1 MEWFDRYFAVQ
12 IRYVSSILL
21 EKYITELLGLKQ
33 PVSLIFSLII
43 FYSVFPLFPFLGT
56 SLYCKLIS
64 VSVIALVLLFCYMY
78 FYVAQ
83 NPVTQSPYTLLL
95 VISFVLIINFHLF
108 FSMAF
113 TLLLLYSQVVNSAV
127 VDLIL
132 HLPFAPRSSLAFS
145 ISAFL
150 CIFSNFSAFHVS
162 LPFFLFSI
170 SFSLFTIIGFFVLFL
185 TSVNVK
191 FPLVFFPL
199 PLFLLHPIVLISLLL
214 SEAQDSSAGYSG
226 GLTERR
232 FKIFILT

>member
-1 MEWFDRYFAVQ
+1 
-12 IRYVSSILL
+12 
-21 EKYITELLGLKQ
+21 
-33 PVSLIFSLII
+33 
-43 FYSVFPLFPFLGT
+43 
-56 SLYCKLIS
+56 
-64 VSVIALVLLFCYMY
+64 MY

-108 FSMAF
+108 FSMAS

-132 HLPFAPRSSLAFS
+132 HLQFSSEILSCLFHFCFFCVYFQTLVVF
-145 ISAFL
+145 ISPY
-150 CIFSNFSAFHVS
+150 V
-162 LPFFLFSI
+162 FLFSI
-170 SFSLFTIIGFFVLFL
+170 SFSFFTIIGFFVVFL
-185 TSVNVK
+185 TSLNVN

-214 SEAQDSSAGYSG
+214 SEAQDSSAGYSV